1 MHHNGIEYQIN
12 NFRFNV
18 KNDSFYQ
25 INEEI
30 MVLIYQQIFDWIES
44 SNLNIVDAFSGVG
57 TIGSYIANKANKV
70 YSIEINQIATMLAK
84 SNILKNKL
92 KNLEVI
98 NDDAN
103 DWIVKNAKKIDLVI
117 FDPPREGLKKQSI
130 EALIQSKIKKIIY
143 LSCDPK
149 TLVRDLKELIN
160 NNYLIKEVIPYDMF
174 PQTHHIETLVLL
186 EKK

>member
-1 MHHNGIEYQIN
+1 
-12 NFRFNV
+12 
-18 KNDSFYQ
+18 
-25 INEEI
+25 
-30 MVLIYQQIFDWIES
+30 
-44 SNLNIVDAFSGVG
+44 
-57 TIGSYIANKANKV
+57 
-70 YSIEINQIATMLAK
+70 MLAK

-103 DWIVKNAKKIDLVI
+103 DWIVKNAKKIDLAI

-130 EALIQSKIKKIIY
+130 EAIIQSKIKKIIY